1 MLILSSF
8 ALLYPLSTLVRARL
22 ATCCF
27 DASACALYCFLML
40 LLLRRDACVAC
51 THGCRHCF
59 RVWLH
64 ACRLRPP
71 VGTTDGCTWTDA
83 RTHDPAMTASSRR
96 PGMCSIRSARDRA
109 AEMELTT
116 RSTLTFSDV
125 FATENG
131 QSIEKV
137 SL

>member
-27 DASACALYCFLML
+27 DASALYCFLML

-51 THGCRHCF
+51 THACRHCF

-71 VGTTDGCTWTDA
+71 LGTDGCTWTDA

-96 PGMCSIRSARDRA
+96 PAMCWIRLAPRPRRGNGIDHA
-109 AEMELTT
+109 
-116 RSTLTFSDV
+116 RSTLTFSVV
-125 FATENG
+125 FTTENG
-131 QSIEKV
+131 QSIEKGAFR
-137 SL
+137 